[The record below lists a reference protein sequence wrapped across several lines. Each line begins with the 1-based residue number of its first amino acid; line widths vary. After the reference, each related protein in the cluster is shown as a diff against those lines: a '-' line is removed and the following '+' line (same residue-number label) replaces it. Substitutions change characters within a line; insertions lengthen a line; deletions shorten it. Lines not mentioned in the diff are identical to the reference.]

1 MSLRRCFVAVAVAAA
16 AVVALAPSSAR
27 ARTPR
32 PPQPAP
38 LERIPIETLR
48 GLAPILRGGDLALIE
63 SGEKGALKQLTTISL
78 AAAPPEV
85 VHEVVAHPERYRE
98 FVRNTK
104 ECTVKQLPDGGLWH
118 QYAVGYGIYTVD
130 GRHQYTFGPPPEE
143 GMPGVIEM
151 HDPDDGGVRHFRWEL
166 IPALGGTLV
175 VLYGYQ
181 QIPRDNLLDRFLR
194 AAPTLE
200 HGLALITQMTL
211 ILAMKTRAEELAGRP
226 ALAPGKATGSYAPL
240 LERGVVALFRTAG
253 GRLSDI
259 SLVAR
264 SSARPDVVTKV
275 AGEPNAWSG
284 FIPTVVRST
293 PVGMKEGVP
302 AVEIEQSLPLVSWT
316 STLGFR
322 ADGKSVDLFG
332 LGGDLKGGRMRWDVR
347 PIAPSKTEI
356 VLRAVMRYDVGSMIV
371 RQLYKLEPFFEYGI
385 NVGLGLV
392 LLEGVRGRAEAL
404 TRTQATR

>member
-1 MSLRRCFVAVAVAAA
+1 MNVRRRI
-16 AVVALAPSSAR
+16 AVVAVGLSCFSFGAAPVAR
-27 ARTPR
+27 AATPR

-48 GLAPILRGGDLALIE
+48 NLAPILRGGDIALIE
-63 SGEKGALKQLTTISL
+63 SGEKGALKQLTTLSL

-85 VHEVVAHPERYRE
+85 VREVVAHPERYRE

-104 ECTVKQLPDGGLWH
+104 ECTVKQLPDGALWH
-118 QYAVGYGIYTVD
+118 QYTVSYGIYTVD

-151 HDPDDGGVRHFRWEL
+151 HDPDDGGVRHFRWEF

-226 ALAPGKATGSYAPL
+226 ALQPGKASGSYAPL
-240 LERGVVALFRTAG
+240 LERGVVAMFRTAG

-264 SSARPDVVTKV
+264 SSARPEVLTKV
-275 AGEPNAWSG
+275 AGEPNGWSS
-284 FIPTVVRST
+284 FIPTVARST
-293 PVGMKEGVP
+293 PMGTKEGVP
-302 AVEIEQSLPLVSWT
+302 AVEVEQSLPLVSWT
-316 STLGFR
+316 STFGFR
-322 ADGKSVDLFG
+322 GDGKAVDLFG

-347 PIAPSKTEI
+347 PIATSKTEV
-356 VLRAVMRYDVGSMIV
+356 VLRTVMRYDVGSLIV

-392 LLEGVRGRAEAL
+392 MLEGVRGRAETL